1 MKLKKETFI
10 RNCLTFD
17 DIEKDV
23 LTSAYKIV
31 DTVRIANIHSSGAED
46 DYLLDK
52 CNDILNG
59 ISELLDNYTNEYP
72 DK

>member
-1 MKLKKETFI
+1 MKLIKEPFI
-10 RNCLTFD
+10 HNKIIFD
-17 DIEKDV
+17 STERDV
-23 LTSAYKIV
+23 LTTTYKIIEAIRAEN
-31 DTVRIANIHSSGAED
+31 THSIGAED
-46 DYLLDK
+46 DYLLDR

>member
-10 RNCLTFD
+10 HNCLTFD

-31 DTVRIANIHSSGAED
+31 DTVRTANIHSSGAED

-52 CNDILNG
+52 CNDILIG

-72 DK
+72 NK

>member
-10 RNCLTFD
+10 HNCLTFD

-23 LTSAYKIV
+23 LISAYKIV
-31 DTVRIANIHSSGAED
+31 DTARTANIHSSGAED

-52 CNDILNG
+52 CNDILIG

-72 DK
+72 NK

>member
-1 MKLKKETFI
+1 MKLIKKPFI
-10 RNCLTFD
+10 HNKIIFD
-17 DIEKDV
+17 STERDV
-23 LTSAYKIV
+23 LTTAYKIIEA
-31 DTVRIANIHSSGAED
+31 VRTENTHSSGAED

>member
-1 MKLKKETFI
+1 MKLTKETFI
-10 RNCLTFD
+10 HNRLAFD
-17 DIEKDV
+17 DVEKDV

-31 DTVRIANIHSSGAED
+31 DTVRTANIHSSGAED

-72 DK
+72 NK

>member
-1 MKLKKETFI
+1 MRLAKESFI
-10 RNCLTFD
+10 HNRLTFD
-17 DIEKDV
+17 DGEKDV

-31 DTVRIANIHSSGAED
+31 DTVRTANIHSNGAED

-52 CNDILNG
+52 CNDILKG